1 MQKRERI
8 APAYLQRVKDC
19 LRRVIEHAASKK
31 VRIALESRRG
41 YEEIPTER
49 ELPGLLE
56 EMNSAPLGYWHDFG
70 HSQIK
75 ENLGFLDHAEWLRAI
90 GPRAFGCHVQDCIW
104 PAKDHEVPFTG
115 DVNFEKLVPQPE
127 QNGRCNSAVGAKV
140 EGTLWRMKK
149 ILVTIFQLSVTIGVL
164 YWVYHDPARRAQMV
178 EAIRNAQYRWVL
190 MGILAYVVVEIAAA
204 FRWHVLLRVQKI
216 QLTLPRLS
224 GLFFIGMFYNQ
235 FLPGGTGGDII
246 KSYYLL
252 KETPDKKAGALLA
265 VVFDRFIG
273 LVALVAITATLI
285 GLRYDFLSQKP
296 ETRSLLWLLLFLLG
310 ASVIFLLGT
319 FVISGF
325 KLLHSLPAR
334 FPGRDRLIE
343 ISAAYHLYAHHWRAT
358 LVAFGASLV
367 AHLATFATFLCAAYA
382 LAAPV
387 PLLNFFAVMPVE
399 RTISALPISFA
410 GIGLREKILQIML
423 NGLCGVPEAKAIL
436 IGSLSFLIILVCCLP
451 GAIVYLFYK
460 PSGAVARVPLR
471 EMEQE
476 VVTLEHEIGEAE

>member
-1 MQKRERI
+1 
-8 APAYLQRVKDC
+8 
-19 LRRVIEHAASKK
+19 
-31 VRIALESRRG
+31 
-41 YEEIPTER
+41 
-49 ELPGLLE
+49 
-56 EMNSAPLGYWHDFG
+56 
-70 HSQIK
+70 
-75 ENLGFLDHAEWLRAI
+75 
-90 GPRAFGCHVQDCIW
+90 
-104 PAKDHEVPFTG
+104 
-115 DVNFEKLVPQPE
+115 
-127 QNGRCNSAVGAKV
+127 
-140 EGTLWRMKK
+140 MKK
-149 ILVTIFQLSVTIGVL
+149 ILVTLSQLTVTIAVL
-164 YWVYHDPARRAQMV
+164 YWVYHDPARRAQMA
-178 EAIRNAQYRWVL
+178 EAIRAAKYHWVFI
-190 MGILAYVVVEIAAA
+190 GVLAYVMVEVAAA
-204 FRWHVLLRVQKI
+204 FRWSVLLKVQGI
-216 QLTLPRLS
+216 RLSFWRLS
-224 GLFFIGMFYNQ
+224 GLFLIGMFYNQ

-296 ETRSLLWLLLFLLG
+296 ETRNLLWLLLFLLG
-310 ASVIFLLGT
+310 TSVAFLLAT

-382 LAAPV
+382 LGAPV
-387 PLLNFFAVMPVE
+387 PLVNFFAVMPVE

-410 GIGLREKILQIML
+410 GIGLREKVLQIML

-451 GAIVYLFYK
+451 GAVVYLFYK
-460 PSGAVARVPLR
+460 PSGAVARVKMR
-471 EMEQE
+471 EMEHE
-476 VVTLEHEIGEAE
+476 VIALEHEMGEAE